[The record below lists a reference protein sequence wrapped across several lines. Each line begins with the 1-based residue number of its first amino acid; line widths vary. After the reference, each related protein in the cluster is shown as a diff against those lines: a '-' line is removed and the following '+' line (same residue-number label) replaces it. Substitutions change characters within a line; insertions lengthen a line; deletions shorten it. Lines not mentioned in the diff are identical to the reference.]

1 MSSTLRTS
9 RKRPVSALL
18 PILIN
23 DTEDGGSKRSRTERG
38 GEAVKRKA
46 VKDKAVGG
54 KEDDTKF
61 WKKFGMNTF
70 LDWLLNTDNL
80 QQFETT
86 GTTAGTLVKDLRD
99 EIVTYINDNSEDRG
113 KDGWKPWTGDNVKY
127 NKTACEAKYR
137 RARDLMKK
145 TGGGDDDTNTLE
157 EQVRKICPMF
167 TRFHGVYL
175 RSVRVT
181 PFHMVQTTT
190 IPGEPEPVFD
200 NSDENSKSD
209 RSDSDESDEGDA
221 GYEHVQVEGFDLEK
235 FFEASDY
242 DVETRTTNSTTAP
255 ARLSQQQKKHDKK
268 KAGKGKGKDVEA
280 HLLIGQKLDTIA
292 QERGG
297 GNVGLLVG
305 LTQNLQK
312 REQDWLQYV
321 HERQLE
327 LDRTLAQ
334 RRDEHDKALAQHR
347 EGHSRELA
355 AEKERWRVQ
364 MQKEMDFVHEQKEKF
379 FQERCRFLQQQT
391 GRTFKATVNQTF
403 NITTP

>member
-1 MSSTLRTS
+1 MSTSRTS
-9 RKRPVSALL
+9 RKRPVSAIL
-18 PILIN
+18 PIPMN
-23 DTEDGGSKRSRTERG
+23 DIEDGGSKRSRTERG
-38 GEAVKRKA
+38 GKA
-46 VKDKAVGG
+46 AKGKTLKEKAVGG

-61 WKKFGMNTF
+61 WKKPGMNTF
-70 LDWLLNTDNL
+70 LDWLLNIDNL
-80 QQFETT
+80 QRFETT

-99 EIVTYINDNSEDRG
+99 EIATYINDNSEDRG

-157 EQVRKICPMF
+157 DQVRKICPMF
-167 TRFHGVYL
+167 TRFHDVYL
-175 RSVRVT
+175 RSVRVN
-181 PFHMVQTTT
+181 PPPMIQTTA

-200 NSDENSKSD
+200 NSDESSNSGH
-209 RSDSDESDEGDA
+209 SDSDDGDEGDE
-221 GYEHVQVEGFDLEK
+221 GDEGHEHVQVEGFDLEK
-235 FFEASDY
+235 LLEVSD
-242 DVETRTTNSTTAP
+242 DDADTGTTNSTTAP

-268 KAGKGKGKDVEA
+268 KAGKGKGKDLEA
-280 HLLIGQKLDTIA
+280 HFLIGQKLDNIA
-292 QERGG
+292 RERGG

-327 LDRTLAQ
+327 LDRTLA
-334 RRDEHDKALAQHR
+334 RRREEHNQ
-347 EGHSRELA
+347 ELA

-391 GRTFKATVNQTF
+391 GRITKPSVNQTF
-403 NITTP
+403 NITTTPSP